1 MLVLDGNESRFSCRF
16 FVPCI
21 KGIIQDIHGVWIP
34 RFGFRISGN
43 GFRILCQWKLDSG
56 FKSLV
61 YSRLLE
67 LYPGFYSKHFLDSGV
82 HKQTFPNSEIP
93 YMGRGFI

>member
-1 MLVLDGNESRFSCRF
+1 MLVPDGNESRFSCRF

-21 KGIIQDIHGVWIP
+21 KGIIQDILGVP
-34 RFGFRISGN
+34 RFGFQISGN

-61 YSRLLE
+61 DSGLLE
-67 LYPGFYSKHFLDSGV
+67 LYPGFYSKNFLDSGV

>member
-1 MLVLDGNESRFSCRF
+1 MLVPDGNESRFSCRF

-21 KGIIQDIHGVWIP
+21 KGIIQDILGVP
-34 RFGFRISGN
+34 RF

-61 YSRLLE
+61 DSGLLE
-67 LYPGFYSKHFLDSGV
+67 LYPGFYSKNFLDS
-82 HKQTFPNSEIP
+82 
-93 YMGRGFI
+93 